1 MFETRPELVQIG
13 FYFFKF
19 IALNLIFYHMFT
31 EKRGKIQI
39 DTCLCR
45 KYKHALIHTVLYRFT
60 RLGHYTTPE
69 SRSVVTY
76 GSFTRREVII
86 CEIMN

>member
-1 MFETRPELVQIG
+1 MTRVSVDGAFFVLIYLFVFETRPELVQIG

-19 IALNLIFYHMFT
+19 IALNFSFYHMFT

-45 KYKHALIHTVLYRFT
+45 KYKHAVIHTAFRFDS
-60 RLGHYTTPE
+60 LDSLILLHQSPE
-69 SRSVVTY
+69 V
-76 GSFTRREVII
+76 
-86 CEIMN
+86 